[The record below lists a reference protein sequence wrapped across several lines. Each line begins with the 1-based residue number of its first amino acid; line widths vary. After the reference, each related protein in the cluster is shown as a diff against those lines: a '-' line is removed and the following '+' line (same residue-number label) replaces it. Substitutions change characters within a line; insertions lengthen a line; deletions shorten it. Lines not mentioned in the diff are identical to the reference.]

1 MDNKRGVSGLVTTL
15 IMVLLV
21 LVSIGIIWP
30 VIKNIISGG
39 VEQISLGQL
48 TIDLKIKE
56 AKIDESNLI
65 VRVSRNVGKGDLVG
79 VKFAISNESLTKVIE
94 KTTNITELE
103 DQTFNLGSVVSS
115 VKEVSIAPIIQ
126 SEAGKDVTGN
136 VADTF
141 KFSS

>member
-1 MDNKRGVSGLVTTL
+1 MNNKRGISGLVTTL

-21 LVSIGIIWP
+21 LVSIGIVWT

-56 AKIDESNLI
+56 AKIEGSDLI
-65 VRVSRNVGKGDLVG
+65 IRVSRSIGEGSLVG

-94 KTTNITELE
+94 KNTSIVELE
-103 DQTFNLGSVVSS
+103 EQTFNLGSDVSS
-115 VKEVSIAPIIQ
+115 IKEVSIAPIIK
-126 SEAGKDVTGN
+126 SETGKEVTGN
-136 VADTF
+136 IADTF
-141 KFSS
+141 KF